1 MAWLTCRL
9 AFGASAPFI
18 GMNATLLRF
27 VKIKGAG
34 GNATGD
40 LVELPIL

>member
-9 AFGASAPFI
+9 AFTASAPLI

-27 VKIKGAG
+27 VKTKGTG
-34 GNATGD
+34 GDATGD